1 MGLVIQCLVLL
12 KVMLRTQ
19 AVLLSGN
26 CCWTSRLN
34 IRKRWRSCMTTPSD
48 GPSANSRINAVWE
61 KFAIWACSAIIAL
74 LVIGYQDQKSKVDK
88 MEERV
93 QFLYLD
99 KVSKQDMDKLEDRI
113 MRGIAAGNSTI
124 LA

>member
-1 MGLVIQCLVLL
+1 
-12 KVMLRTQ
+12 
-19 AVLLSGN
+19 
-26 CCWTSRLN
+26 
-34 IRKRWRSCMTTPSD
+34 MTTPSD
-48 GPSANSRINAVWE
+48 EPSANSRINQVWE

-113 MRGIAAGNSTI
+113 MTGIAASNSTI
-124 LA
+124 LARMDLMMRLPKQKEE

>member
-1 MGLVIQCLVLL
+1 MSPQSE
-12 KVMLRTQ
+12 Q
-19 AVLLSGN
+19 
-26 CCWTSRLN
+26 
-34 IRKRWRSCMTTPSD
+34 
-48 GPSANSRINAVWE
+48 SANSRINAVWE

-99 KVSKQDMDKLEDRI
+99 KVSKQDMDKFEERI
-113 MRGIAAGNSTI
+113 MTGIAAGNAAL
-124 LA
+124 LARMDLMARLPREEKK

>member
-1 MGLVIQCLVLL
+1 
-12 KVMLRTQ
+12 
-19 AVLLSGN
+19 
-26 CCWTSRLN
+26 
-34 IRKRWRSCMTTPSD
+34 MTTPRD
-48 GPSANSRINAVWE
+48 PSANSRINAVWE

-99 KVSKQDMDKLEDRI
+99 KVSKQDMDKLIDKLEDR
-113 MRGIAAGNSTI
+113 IAAGNSVLLSRMDLMMKI
-124 LA
+124 QKQRGEE